1 MTYEANAPG
10 GAGTFLALLA
20 RDLRV
25 LRRQGPMVT
34 LRTIVQ
40 PFLLV
45 FVFAYV
51 FPKIGQGFR
60 PGPAGESFSTVLVPG
75 LVAVAINYQGVV
87 AVTQPLVRELGS
99 GTGEMEDRVLAPV
112 SVAMIGLEK
121 IAAGAIQAMIAA
133 FVVFPILYVVH
144 ASGEAPAIHVSDWP
158 LFLVILVLDALLGAS
173 LGLVIGTL
181 LDPRSSQLLF
191 AVIVVPLTMLG
202 CVYYPWATLEPIR
215 WLQLLVLLNPLVY
228 MSESLRMV
236 MTPQLPHMALA
247 AILLALVGGTIA
259 LATLGVRLFTRR
271 VLA

>member
-1 MTYEANAPG
+1 MTVELNG
-10 GAGTFLALLA
+10 GGVGTFLALLA

-34 LRTIVQ
+34 ARTIVQ

-60 PGPAGESFSTVLVPG
+60 PGPSGESFSTVLLPG

-99 GTGEMEDRVLAPV
+99 GVGEMEDRVLAPI

-133 FVVFPILYVVH
+133 FVVFPVVYVVH
-144 ASGEAPAIHVSDWP
+144 ASGEAPAIHVGDWP
-158 LFLVILVLDALLGAS
+158 LFLVVLVLCALLGAS
-173 LGLVIGTL
+173 LGLVVGTL

-202 CVYYPWATLEPIR
+202 CVYYPWSALHSIR
-215 WLQLLVLLNPLVY
+215 WLQIAVLANPMVY
-228 MSESLRMV
+228 ASEGLRAAL
-236 MTPQLPHMALA
+236 TPQVGHMPAWAFLSV
-247 AILLALVGGTIA
+247 LVGGTA
-259 LATLGVRLFTRR
+259 LLAWAAMRRFTSR
-271 VLA
+271 VLT

>member
-1 MTYEANAPG
+1 
-10 GAGTFLALLA
+10 
-20 RDLRV
+20 
-25 LRRQGPMVT
+25 
-34 LRTIVQ
+34 
-40 PFLLV
+40 
-45 FVFAYV
+45 V

-60 PGPAGESFSTVLVPG
+60 PEAGESFSTVLVPG

-121 IAAGAIQAMIAA
+121 IAAGAIQALIAA
-133 FVVFPILYVVH
+133 FVVFPILFVVH

-158 LFLVILVLDALLGAS
+158 LLLAILVLDAFLGAS

-228 MSESLRMV
+228 MSESLR
-236 MTPQLPHMALA
+236 
-247 AILLALVGGTIA
+247 
-259 LATLGVRLFTRR
+259 
-271 VLA
+271 